1 MPKESKI
8 RDKLVKYINENPSID
23 GYVPSFFVNMFTT
36 DVHYCRHLLLEL
48 ANKGKVIKRTYKGKN
63 HKQAYRF
70 FSNGQMNDYGVT
82 GMNNFISPSVF
93 YNNNIETSIET
104 AVSLNPTQW
113 KKFVKKKQIHYLELE
128 PRIQGSKKS

>member
-8 RDKLVKYINENPSID
+8 RDKLVKYINENPSTD

-104 AVSLNPTQW
+104 AVSLNNKYYKPLGNKDESW
-113 KKFVKKKQIHYLELE
+113 VLFRS
-128 PRIQGSKKS
+128 PF